1 METGGPKV
9 RHKVG
14 FAAVA
19 LFLLIVIVL
28 LPLSVTSVVSDITS
42 PQANHVFTLSPP
54 GSATSSHTQLHLN
67 VIALDEWQGIVTV
80 RVSGQHV
87 CDTVC
92 PFTERI
98 LLVSIPPPNQLGEGM
113 PPSQSVDFPAG
124 PDVVTKD
131 IQLPVS
137 GDPVRYPF
145 DSYRLTV
152 AAIQQR
158 VHPDGQVESLEGGG
172 PASSLFL
179 SLHMEAPRLV
189 ISKPASIDPDTLPDE
204 GALYNWVSAY
214 TMTFGRP
221 AYLQVLTVLLV
232 LLVTVASA
240 CPVFMR
246 PVDQLVINA
255 GALVLGVW
263 GIRAI
268 LLGTGVPGVTAVDLC
283 LILVILFILAAM
295 TVRTLLYLY
304 PRVRSTGTA
313 RMPASAPPDMVES
326 ARDAVRTTQHQ

>member
-1 METGGPKV
+1 METGKPKV
-9 RHKVG
+9 QHKVG

-28 LPLSVTSVVSDITS
+28 LPLSVTSVVSDIAT
-42 PQANHVFTLSPP
+42 PQANHIFTLSPASP
-54 GSATSSHTQLHLN
+54 AAPSRTQLNLN
-67 VIALDEWQGIVTV
+67 VIALDEWQGIATV

-87 CDTVC
+87 CDVAC
-92 PFTERI
+92 PFTERV

-113 PPSQSVDFPAG
+113 PPSQAIEFPAG

-158 VHPDGQVESLEGGG
+158 VQPDGQVQSLEGGG

-240 CPVFMR
+240 CAVFMR

-304 PRVRSTGTA
+304 PRVRSPRTA
-313 RMPASAPPDMVES
+313 LATAPTPPDEAAPAHNVPAM
-326 ARDAVRTTQHQ
+326 AQR